1 MARARAGTVL
11 DGRYQLGTT
20 IAEGS
25 MGCVYRASR
34 TREGRRL
41 AIKIMASELV
51 TDDTFRARFLREAE
65 VLSRL
70 QHERIVSIL
79 DFGVSEDGL
88 HYLVMDE
95 IEGSSLAQHM
105 GTAMPAERVARLLI
119 QAARGLAHAHERGV
133 VHRDLKPDN
142 IMLGPGG
149 DDDVRLVDF
158 GIAILSDPAGGEER
172 LTARGLAI
180 GTPEYMAP
188 EHLTSH
194 PVDARS
200 DLFSLGVIA
209 YELLCGAHPFE
220 GSRMQIAQK
229 MVVEDAPPCAERVP
243 GLEVDA
249 DLESIV
255 RSLLARD
262 PASRPESA
270 RELRARLESWLDRRE
285 RATVA
290 PGAMEPLIVEL
301 FVAVAGETETPI
313 VTRKKFLGTLLA
325 FPLPR
330 PKIVAPAL
338 GERLT
343 VMMKAVKRRGV
354 AQLASAA
361 VLAVAV
367 AGLGGMAAVALAAND
382 RRPVGVATDDA
393 APARGEVMRLVRSVP
408 AEPEPASDP
417 DPDPDPEPVPVRSP
431 VSDHEVEHEHAHVS
445 PAPAPAPAA
454 TPDVTTAE
462 FDRLYR
468 ATGERLDLLASAPD
482 IERLAK
488 DYMAIPYADALRSP
502 AVLNDAMRRLRAID
516 AATR

>member
-1 MARARAGTVL
+1 MVRARAGTVL

-51 TDDTFRARFLREAE
+51 ADDTFRARFLREAE

-95 IEGSSLAQHM
+95 VEGSSLAQQM
-105 GTAMPAERVARLLI
+105 GAPMDAERVARLLI
-119 QAARGLAHAHERGV
+119 QVARGLAHAHERGV

-142 IMLGPGG
+142 IMLGPAG

-158 GIAILSDPAGGEER
+158 GIAILSDAPAGEER

-188 EHLTSH
+188 EHLTSN
-194 PVDARS
+194 PTDERS
-200 DLFSLGVIA
+200 DLFSLGIIG
-209 YELLCGAHPFE
+209 YELLCGVHPFE
-220 GSRMQIAQK
+220 GSRMRIAHQ
-229 MVVEDAPPCAERVP
+229 MVALDAPPCSERVP
-243 GLEVDA
+243 GLAIDG

-262 PASRPESA
+262 PASRPQSA
-270 RELRARLESWLDRRE
+270 RELRERLESWLHRRE
-285 RATVA
+285 RATVE
-290 PGAMEPLIVEL
+290 PGVMEPLVVEL
-301 FVAVAGETETPI
+301 FVAVEGETAI

-325 FPLPR
+325 YPLPR
-330 PKIVAPAL
+330 PKIFAPAV

-343 VMMKAVKRRGV
+343 VMLKEVKRRGA

-367 AGLGGMAAVALAAND
+367 AGLVGMAAVALASTDHQTVIAI
-382 RRPVGVATDDA
+382 DDA
-393 APARGEVMRLVRSVP
+393 APAPGTAMRLVRVAPS
-408 AEPEPASDP
+408 EPDLE
-417 DPDPDPEPVPVRSP
+417 PDPEPVSDPDPVP
-431 VSDHEVEHEHAHVS
+431 VPEHALAHEHEHVK
-445 PAPAPAPAA
+445 PAPAPAPRTEPAPSAA
-454 TPDVTTAE
+454 D
-462 FDRLYR
+462 FDKLYR
-468 ATGERLDLLASAPD
+468 ATGERLDLLANAPD
-482 IERLAK
+482 IEHLAK

-502 AVLNDAMRRLRAID
+502 AVLKDAMRRLRAID
-516 AATR
+516 TATR